1 MFSIKI
7 PNTVVVVVLFWTRN
21 DGGVRKVVHGSARLS
36 QQIEPDV
43 LGLIFLERLRR
54 SALVSRLINSSPV
67 TNLKR
72 GWS

>member
-21 DGGVRKVVHGSARLS
+21 DAGARKVVHGSARLS

-54 SALVSRLINSSPV
+54 SVLVSRLINSSPV

-72 GWS
+72 GWN